1 MAARA
6 PIRHLLLVHG
16 AGGGAWEWS
25 RWCEVLRARGLAA
38 QALELHAADAGLAA
52 TGFDD
57 YVVQVRAVFERLPRP
72 RALIGASLGGLLAL
86 PCADAAD
93 ALVLI
98 NPLPPAPWAARLP
111 ARAWPPIVPWHRDA
125 RLASTRRALPDA
137 DEAAALYAYRRWRD
151 ESGAV
156 LRAAQ
161 DGIAVAAPV
170 CATLCVA
177 SAQDED
183 VPPELTAELAAAWG
197 ADCLQAPSPSHVGP
211 LLGRGAS
218 ELAGRVA
225 DWLSAR

>member
-16 AGGGAWEWS
+16 AGGGAWEWN

-57 YVVQVRAVFERLPRP
+57 YRMQVRAAFERLPRP

-161 DGIAVAAPV
+161 DGIAVAAPG

-197 ADCLQAPSPSHVGP
+197 ADCLQAPAPSHVGP
-211 LLGRGAS
+211 LLGRGAA

>member
-1 MAARA
+1 MAAQS
-6 PIRHLLLVHG
+6 PIRHLLLIHG
-16 AGGGAWEWS
+16 AGGGAWEWN
-25 RWCEVLRARGLAA
+25 RWCEVLRARGLDAH
-38 QALELHAADAGLAA
+38 ALDLQAADAGLAA

-57 YVVQVRAVFERLPRP
+57 YLMQVRMAFERLPRP
-72 RALIGASLGGLLAL
+72 RALIGASLGGLLTL

-93 ALVLI
+93 ALVLV

-111 ARAWPPIVPWHRDA
+111 ARAWPPIVPWRRDA

-161 DGIAVAAPV
+161 DGIAIAAPV

-183 VPPELTAELAAAWG
+183 VPPALTAELAAAWG
-197 ADCLQAPSPSHVGP
+197 ADFLPAPSPSHVGP
-211 LLGRGAS
+211 LLGRGAA